1 MEIELKTIKTDE
13 KFLRQ
18 ISKEVDFNDKS
29 YLGDIKLIDDYFNN
43 KPKPLF
49 ALASVQIGIP
59 KKIIYLRNTTADMSK
74 NADINY
80 NENQVLINPV
90 IKKELGH
97 TRFLEM
103 CESCLNYAAVVDRP
117 YQIDVEYC
125 DINGNKK
132 CKHFEGLAAT
142 IISHEYDHL
151 NGILHLDLTDNI
163 MELEY
168 DEVLRYRKEH
178 PYEIVSKDCEYIK
191 PKRNEN

>member
-74 NADINY
+74 NRDKDY
-80 NENQVLINPV
+80 NEKKVLINP
-90 IKKELGH
+90 IILEEKGH
-97 TRFLEM
+97 TRYLEH
-103 CESCLNYAAVVDRP
+103 CGSCLNYSAVVDRP
-117 YQIDVEYC
+117 YQIDVEYY
-125 DINGNKK
+125 DINGNKR
-132 CKHFEGLAAT
+132 CEHFEGLAAT